1 MSKAERVCIGVMGA
15 FLACTMWG
23 HRNPFLAYQT
33 LPSHFSFLVQ
43 APALFFLFVIVV
55 VVFER
60 LLKGTP
66 TLWEDHVF
74 TGGKPQ

>member
-1 MSKAERVCIGVMGA
+1 MSEAERACIGTMGA
-15 FLACTMWG
+15 FLACTMWTPKPFSSLP
-23 HRNPFLAYQT
+23 NPA
-33 LPSHFSFLVQ
+33 FSFLI
-43 APALFFLFVIVV
+43 FGSSTCFVFVVVV

-66 TLWEDHVF
+66 TLWEDYVF

>member
-1 MSKAERVCIGVMGA
+1 MSEAERVCIGIMGA

-23 HRNPFLAYQT
+23 HRNPSLAYQT

-43 APALFFLFVIVV
+43 APALFFFFVV

-66 TLWEDHVF
+66 TLWKDHIF
-74 TGGKPQ
+74 IGGKPQ